1 VIPFHSIPSLLTY
14 DSSQKPFLSSP
25 LAVLSSLTPLIS
37 QSLVPF
43 EDWISTI
50 SYLIAK
56 SSQEESRQ
64 QTQLHWT
71 IHSICMACSSPYHV
85 RSLVGEGILGYWER
99 VLRSKRKGL
108 ATCILHNEDGSIE
121 KKERYRWNKDG
132 LEDRD
137 VIVTAISK
145 SISHLTSID
154 RDLIPKIPF
163 VILS

>member
-1 VIPFHSIPSLLTY
+1 
-14 DSSQKPFLSSP
+14 
-25 LAVLSSLTPLIS
+25 
-37 QSLVPF
+37 
-43 EDWISTI
+43 
-50 SYLIAK
+50 
-56 SSQEESRQ
+56 
-64 QTQLHWT
+64 
-71 IHSICMACSSPYHV
+71 
-85 RSLVGEGILGYWER
+85 VGEGILGYWER

-137 VIVTAISK
+137 AIVTAISK